1 MNDNKKIKARHA
13 GMERYIWALAPVWTL
28 VVAASMVWNVV
39 HMKQDSLEVAR
50 IQARIAYEKDIIYRR
65 WNTGH
70 GRIYVPVSEGTKPNP
85 YLSEMSERD
94 ITTPSGKLLTLMNP
108 AYMTRQVHELAE
120 EEYSVLGHITS
131 LNPIRPENAPDPWEK
146 EALRAFNSGETEVSS
161 VEKIEGKDYMRLMRP
176 LITEKGCLKC
186 HAAQGYDEGDI
197 HGGISVSILMEPL
210 RAVERMGMLT
220 FGLGHLLIWLI
231 GVSGIAFATKRL
243 RRSEQERK
251 RAEQALEKY
260 TEQLEQRVME
270 RTAKLE
276 KRTFELESAN
286 ERLAGEISQRKR
298 AEESLEHLNAVL
310 RSIRG
315 VNQLIVREN
324 DRDKL
329 IQGACDNLIKT
340 RGYHSAWI
348 ALIEEDGSFVTA
360 AQAGVDKG
368 FAEMVDNLK
377 RGELTRCI
385 RQAVDQPGVVVVTNP
400 GVECGD
406 CPLIG
411 TYADKARLI
420 VGLEYGGRV
429 YGFLTVTVPVEM
441 AMDEEEQSLFDEVVG
456 DIAFAL
462 HSIKLEEQ
470 RKRAEEETKELQ
482 ERLQLQIDRMPIGLI
497 VWDTEFHVQSW
508 NPASEK
514 IFGFTAEEVLGKHSY
529 DLIVPK
535 GTQPDVDNVWRRLL
549 EGDMTAYSVNENITK
564 DGRIII
570 CEWSNTPLKKSDG
583 TVVGVISMVQD
594 ITEKKR
600 AEEALKEAQRYARGL
615 IEASLDSLV
624 TISAEGKITDVNH
637 AMELITGLSR
647 NEMIGTGFSNYC
659 TDPELARKGY
669 QQVFRDGYVRDYS
682 LDIKHRNGKITPVL
696 YNASVYKDAQ
706 GRIAGIFVAA
716 RDITELK
723 RAEQEKISLEAEVQ
737 AAKIANQAKSD
748 FLASMSHE
756 LRTPLNS
763 IIGFSEV
770 LQDQYFGE
778 LNEKQAE
785 YTNDILESGKH
796 LLSLINDILD
806 LSKVEAGKME
816 LDLSQVNISS
826 LLENSMIMIKENA
839 LKHGIALDLE
849 IPEEL
854 SGLEIQ
860 ADERKLKQVMFNLLS
875 NAAKFTPDG
884 VEIRVTVDLI
894 SELGIRILEL
904 KEDEKQ
910 LAIQNPKSKIEIS
923 VADNGIG
930 LSPENQ
936 EIIFQEFYQ
945 VRGGTTDKTP
955 GTGLG
960 LPLTKRLLE
969 LHGGRIWVES
979 KGEGKGSRFSFLLP
993 IKSEDLEIDAD
1004 LLNHLRSLASSY
1016 EKHKRLFTLCYLH
1029 IDREHFKEKASRIRE
1044 AFVKEKRGDDFLAMD
1059 KGGDVYLVMQGT
1071 DREKIKVACNRL
1083 IKKIKYMFEGLEISY
1098 STATFPE
1105 DGETPDA
1112 ILKKV
1117 RKG

>member
-1 MNDNKKIKARHA
+1 MNNNKKIKARPT
-13 GMERYIWALAPVWTL
+13 GMERYVWALAPVWTL
-28 VVAASMVWNVV
+28 VIAASLVWNVV
-39 HMKQDSLEVAR
+39 QIKQNSLEAAR
-50 IQARIAYEKDIIYRR
+50 IQARVAYEKDIIYRR
-65 WNTGH
+65 WNAGH
-70 GRIYVPVSEGTKPNP
+70 GEVYVPVSEGTKPNP
-85 YLSEMSERD
+85 YLSKMPERD

-120 EEYSVLGHITS
+120 EEYSVRGHITS
-131 LNPIRPENAPDPWEK
+131 LNPIRPENAPDPWETL
-146 EALRAFNSGETEVSS
+146 ALRAFNSGKSEVSS
-161 VEKIEGKDYMRLMRP
+161 VKEIEGKDYMRLMRP

-197 HGGISVSILMEPL
+197 RGGISVSIPMEPL
-210 RAVERMGMLT
+210 RAIESMDMLT
-220 FGLGHLLIWLI
+220 FGLGYLLIWLI
-231 GVSGIAFATKRL
+231 GVSGIALATKRL

-251 RAEQALEKY
+251 RAEQALEKHA
-260 TEQLEQRVME
+260 EQLEQRVME

-276 KRTFELESAN
+276 KRKFELESAN

-329 IQGACDNLIKT
+329 IQGTCDNLIET
-340 RGYHSAWI
+340 REYYSSWI
-348 ALIEEDGSFVTA
+348 ALIEENSSFITA
-360 AQAGVDKG
+360 AQAGIDKG
-368 FAEMVDNLK
+368 FTAMIDKLK
-377 RGELTRCI
+377 RGEMVRCI
-385 RQAVDQPGVVVVTNP
+385 RQALEQSGVLFVANP
-400 GVECGD
+400 AVECGD

-411 TYADKARLI
+411 TYVDKARLI
-420 VGLEYGGRV
+420 ARLEYGGRV

-441 AMDEEEQSLFDEVVG
+441 AMDEEEQSLFGEVVG

-470 RKRAEEETKELQ
+470 RKRAEKETKELQ
-482 ERLQLQIDRMPIGLI
+482 EHLQLEIDRMPIGFI

-514 IFGFTAEEVLGKHSY
+514 IFGFTAEEVLGKHPY
-529 DLIVPK
+529 DLIMPK

-549 EGDMTAYSVNENITK
+549 EGDMTAYSVSENITR

-583 TVVGVISMVQD
+583 TVVSVISMVQD

-600 AEEALKEAQRYARGL
+600 AEELLKEAQRYTRGL
-615 IEASLDSLV
+615 IEASMDAFV

-637 AMELITGLSR
+637 AMELIKGMSR
-647 NEMIGTGFSNYC
+647 KEIIGTDFSKYF
-659 TDPELARKGY
+659 TDPDAARKSY

-682 LDIKHRNGKITPVL
+682 LDIKHRDGKIIPVL
-696 YNASVYKDAQ
+696 YNASIYKDAQ
-706 GRIAGIFVAA
+706 GRVSGVFAAA
-716 RDITELK
+716 RDMTEQK
-723 RAEQEKISLEAEVQ
+723 RAEEEKIRLLAEVQ
-737 AAKIANQAKSD
+737 AAEVANKAKSD

-756 LRTPLNS
+756 LRTPLNA

-770 LQDQYFGE
+770 LRDQYFGE
-778 LNEKQAE
+778 LN
-785 YTNDILESGKH
+785 
-796 LLSLINDILD
+796 ILD

-816 LDLSQVNISS
+816 LDLSQVNIKELLESS
-826 LLENSMIMIKENA
+826 LVMIKEKA
-839 LKHGIALDLE
+839 LKHGIALDLN

-884 VEIRVTVDLI
+884 GEICVAVDLI

-930 LSPENQ
+930 LSPEDQ
-936 EIIFQEFYQ
+936 EKIFQEFYQ

-1016 EKHKRLFTLCYLH
+1016 EKNKRLFTLCYLH

-1071 DREKIKVACNRL
+1071 DRAKVKVACNRL
-1083 IKKIKYMFEGLEISY
+1083 IKKIKSMFEGLGISY